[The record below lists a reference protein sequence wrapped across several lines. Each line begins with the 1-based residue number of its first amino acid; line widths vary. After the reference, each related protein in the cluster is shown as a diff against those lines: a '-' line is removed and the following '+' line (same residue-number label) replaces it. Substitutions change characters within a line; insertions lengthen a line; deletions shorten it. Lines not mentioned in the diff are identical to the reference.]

1 MKKILTILLLI
12 IALVISTA
20 SFVGCDVND
29 SGNPPDNE
37 NTDVLPDENPED
49 GNIPDDGEGDKDEKP
64 DEPTHT
70 HAYEYELIPYNG
82 GYALDGYCDTDGCD
96 NPTLIIPVTPEY
108 EYLAPTSC
116 ITAGE
121 SRWIYSH
128 EGKIYVYSVS
138 IPDEV
143 GEHEYK
149 DGSCIHCQAEEPEN
163 PSEPEH
169 THAWTDATCSTPMT
183 CESCGATVG
192 SAKGH
197 SWSAATCTEPMTCS
211 TCGEAS
217 GSANGHAWASAT
229 CTTPKTCSVC
239 GETNG
244 SSNGHTW
251 VDATCTEPMTCSTCG
266 EASGSAK
273 GHSFSDGICIICTVL
288 DPDYVAPGA
297 HTHTD
302 LNNDDKCD
310 SCYETVVIV
319 IDFYAINDLH
329 GKFCDTSTQPGVDNL
344 ATYLKDRQYYDD
356 NVIILSSGDM
366 WQGAAESNLTNGK
379 IITEWMNE
387 MDFVS
392 MTLGNHEY
400 DWGEE
405 AIRENLA
412 VAEFPFLA
420 INVYDKTTGKL
431 ADYCTPSVVVEMN
444 GFRVGIIGAIGDCYS
459 SISSDMSANVEFKVG
474 SQLTAL
480 VKAESDRLRAQGVD
494 LIVYS
499 IHDGDSAYDTS
510 LSNGY
515 VDIVFE
521 GHTHSQYIRTDSQ
534 GIYHLQG
541 GGENGGITHAEI
553 KYNFANDKKT
563 VNQAEFIS
571 NSTYSSCEEDLA
583 TNAIED
589 KYSDVIDMAYTVIG
603 RVSKTQSDSTLE
615 SIVAE
620 LYLKAGLEKWGN
632 EYNIVLGGGFL
643 LTRSPYS
650 LAAGDVTYSDV
661 LSLFPFDNQLVLC
674 SISGT
679 YLKSKFINTTNS
691 DYYCSYSD
699 YGNSIKN
706 NVSSSTT
713 YYVIVD
719 TYTAYYSSNR
729 LTVVDFYDENIFAR
743 DLLANEIK
751 NGRFDTS
758 SGSGNGSGS
767 GSTDSYTLTSIP
779 DILAIG
785 KTLGTG
791 KTTTESYYVKGTI
804 TSITQTTYGNM
815 YIEDENGNKLLIYGL
830 YDQSGNRYGNMS
842 SKPQVGDTI
851 IICGPIYRYD
861 SSTIEIKNGTWIT
874 E

>member
-1 MKKILTILLLI
+1 MKKFLIVFLLILTLTFSSLTLY
-12 IALVISTA
+12 SCNT
-20 SFVGCDVND
+20 GE
-29 SGNPPDNE
+29 SGNGGDNLSDEE
-37 NTDVLPDENPED
+37 NNGNQNGSPETPVEPEQPEEPVHNHEYVYQLISFGD
-49 GNIPDDGEGDKDEKP
+49 GFALEGHCTNAGC
-64 DEPTHT
+64 DEPTIT
-70 HAYEYELIPYNG
+70 
-82 GYALDGYCDTDGCD
+82 TDEG
-96 NPTLIIPVTPEY
+96 LTPEY
-108 EYLAPTSC
+108 EYVAPTCTAEGSSTWSYAKGGEVYTIV
-116 ITAGE
+116 ITFQP
-121 SRWIYSH
+121 
-128 EGKIYVYSVS
+128 
-138 IPDEV
+138 IPDNHSYEN
-143 GEHEYK
+143 
-149 DGSCIHCQAEEPEN
+149 DSCIHCGAIKPNDQPIDPET
-163 PSEPEH
+163 PEH
-169 THAWTDATCSTPMT
+169 THTWVDATCTAPMT
-183 CESCGATVG
+183 CSGCGEISG
-192 SAKGH
+192 SAIGH
-197 SWSAATCTEPMTCS
+197 SWIVATCTTAKTCSTCKITLGEANGHTWIAATCTV
-211 TCGEAS
+211 A
-217 GSANGHAWASAT
+217 
-229 CTTPKTCSVC
+229 KTCSVC
-239 GETNG
+239 GETDGKALGHSYTSG
-244 SSNGHTW
+244 S
-251 VDATCTEPMTCSTCG
+251 CTSCG
-266 EASGSAK
+266 EA
-273 GHSFSDGICIICTVL
+273 
-288 DPDYVAPGA
+288 DPDYIPPAES

-302 LNNDDKCD
+302 ANNDDRCD
-310 SCYETVVIV
+310 GCSESVI
-319 IDFYAINDLH
+319 IIFDFYAINDLH
-329 GKFCDTSTQPGVDNL
+329 GKFCDTDKQPGVDNL

-366 WQGAAESNLTNGK
+366 WQGAAESNLTSGK

-387 MDFVS
+387 MNFVS

-400 DWGEE
+400 DWGED

-444 GFRVGIIGAIGDCYS
+444 GFQVGIIGAIGDCYS

-480 VKAESDRLRAQGVD
+480 VKAESDKLRAQGVD

-499 IHDGDSAYDTS
+499 IHDGDSTYDTS

-521 GHTHSQYIRTDSQ
+521 GHTHSQYVRTDSQ

-571 NSTYSSCEEDLA
+571 NSTYSSCDEDPA
-583 TNAIED
+583 TEAIED
-589 KYSDVIDMAYTVIG
+589 KYSNVIDMAYTVIG

-620 LYLKAGLEKWGN
+620 LYLKAGLEKWGDK
-632 EYNIVLGGGFL
+632 YNIVLGGGFL
-643 LTRSPYS
+643 RTRSPYS

-679 YLKSKFINTTNS
+679 NLKSKFINTTNS

-706 NVSSSTT
+706 SVSSSTT

-719 TYTAYYSSNR
+719 TYTAYYSSNK
-729 LTVVDFYDENIFAR
+729 LTVVDFYDEGVYAR

-758 SGSGNGSGS
+758 SGSGNGNGSGSGS
-767 GSTDSYTLTSIP
+767 GSTDTMTLTSIP
-779 DILAIG
+779 DALAIG
-785 KTLGTG
+785 KALSTG
-791 KTTTESYYVKGTI
+791 SQTSEEYYIKGTI
-804 TSITQTTYGNM
+804 SRISNTTYGNL
-815 YIEDENGNKLLIYGL
+815 YIKDENGNELYIYGL

-851 IICGPIYRYD
+851 IICGPIYKYS
-861 SSTIEIKNGTWIT
+861 SSTIEIKNGTLISV